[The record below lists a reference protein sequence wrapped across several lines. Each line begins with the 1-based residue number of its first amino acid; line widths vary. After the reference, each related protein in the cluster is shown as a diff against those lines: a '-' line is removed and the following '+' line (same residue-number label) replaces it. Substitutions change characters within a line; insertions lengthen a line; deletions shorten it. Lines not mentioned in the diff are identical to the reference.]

1 MSSHQNQRKGRVST
15 TPARL
20 AEKLTQLML
29 EKEKVSNQHSPNE
42 PLDAIER
49 EGSQASPRADESA
62 GARDG
67 RRIWVLS

>member
-49 EGSQASPRADESA
+49 ALRRHPGLTRAKAQEMADEF
-62 GARDG
+62 GF
-67 RRIWVLS
+67 